1 MTSPVTPCP
10 HPHFMVS
17 ESPVNSSPAKVV
29 DLVAYRARRVEK
41 PLPLFDG
48 PPAPDPRP
56 APGPGTRIVVAL
68 SARQAAHRT
77 RMLRHLVGRARG
89 GQDV

>member
-1 MTSPVTPCP
+1 
-10 HPHFMVS
+10 MVS
-17 ESPVNSSPAKVV
+17 QSPVNPSVAEVI
-29 DLVAYRARRVEK
+29 DLAAYRARRAEK

-48 PPAPDPRP
+48 PPAPDHRP

-68 SARQAAHRT
+68 SAQQAAHRT
-77 RMLRHLVGRARG
+77 RMLRHLGGRARG